1 MLNIKLPMWYQVAQ
15 SIRADITSRAPQDL
29 RLPPER
35 DLAAQYG
42 VSLITVRQALKSIED
57 EGLITRHRRRGTF
70 INEQA
75 VAGRPLELLGSLD
88 AVVAQQTSETTNVLE
103 RAVVPVPAQFEEQF
117 GPGAQVVM
125 FRRVRYDAGEAVSY
139 AVNYVRED
147 EGRQVQSTQLR
158 TAPMTKILR
167 ETGVRIHRV
176 QDTVEARLADAEV
189 AALLGIEP
197 GGPVLFFT
205 GTVFDDSGRVVDIA
219 CISYR
224 GDRYRFAVGF
234 DVD

>member
-35 DLAAQYG
+35 DLAVQYG

-75 VAGRPLELLGSLD
+75 VAARPLELLGSLD
-88 AVVAQQTSETTNVLE
+88 AVVAQQTSETTDVLD
-103 RAVVPVPAQFEEQF
+103 APWCPFPAQFEEQL
-117 GPGAQVVM
+117 GLGARVVM
-125 FRRVRYDAGEAVSY
+125 FRRLRHDAGEAVSY
-139 AVNYVRED
+139 AVNDVRED

-167 ETGVRIHRV
+167 EMGVRIHRV
-176 QDTVEARLADAEV
+176 QDTVEARLADEEV
-189 AALLGIEP
+189 STLLGIER

-205 GTVFDDSGRVVDIA
+205 GTTFDDSDRVVDIA

>member
-1 MLNIKLPMWYQVAQ
+1 VLNIKLPMWYQVAQ
-15 SIRADITSRAPQDL
+15 SIRADITSRAPEDL
-29 RLPPER
+29 RLPTER

-42 VSLITVRQALKSIED
+42 VSVITMRQALKSIED

-75 VAGRPLELLGSLD
+75 VASRPLELLGSLD
-88 AVVAQQTSETTNVLE
+88 AVVAQQTSEATDVLQ

-117 GPGAQVVM
+117 GPGARVVM
-125 FRRVRYDAGEAVSY
+125 FRRLRHDAGEPVSY
-139 AVNYVRED
+139 AVNYVREA
-147 EGRQVQSTQLR
+147 EGRQVRSTQLR

-167 ETGVRIHRV
+167 EAGVRIHRV
-176 QDTVEARLADAEV
+176 QDTVEARLADEEV

-205 GTVFDDSGRVVDIA
+205 GTTFDDSDRVVDVA